1 MPVAV
6 RERVSALVEDAGN
19 QATVARLLGVDRSRV
34 TRWLTSDQQPDPDN
48 RRTID
53 ALEFVLARLR
63 SRYQAATAFKW
74 LEGVNAHLGGA
85 RPIDLLRAGRV
96 AEVIAALE
104 ADELGSFA

>member
-1 MPVAV
+1 VPVPF
-6 RERVSALVEDAGN
+6 RERVHALIEDAGT
-19 QATVARLLGVDRSRV
+19 QAAVARLVGVDRSRI
-34 TRWLTSDQQPDPDN
+34 TRWLTTDQQPDADN

-63 SRYQAATAFKW
+63 SRYRPQTAFKW
-74 LEGVNAHLGGA
+74 LEGVNPHLRGS

-104 ADELGSFA
+104 ADETGAYA